1 MALLSIRLW
10 PDPVLRARSTEVE
23 VFDEDL
29 ARLASDMVATMYA
42 APGVGLAAPQVGVGK
57 RLAVVDISVGRE
69 PGKVRVLVN
78 PRILESSGSQ
88 VDNEGCLSIPDFT
101 ERVERPE
108 RVLLEAQDVKGEKF
122 QIEAEGFEAR
132 AFCHEI
138 DHLDGVLFVDHLRG
152 LRRDKARRFLKRM
165 QEG

>member
-132 AFCHEI
+132 AFCHEL